1 MMAVLRCNR
10 KHEMRSRD
18 AHAIRRDKRI
28 ETTAE

>member
-10 KHEMRSRD
+10 KHEMRSGD
-18 AHAIRRDKRI
+18 AHAMRGDKEI